1 MVVQAPDVLGD
12 IMLDASASPKHRI
25 DLAKALDAFAAN
37 GPESA
42 PAADRFQITINLGS
56 DVLHFDKSIAT
67 DANDIDPFIDID
79 ATPQGLLAAIA
90 MNKPRTTAVVSLF
103 ERLNRG
109 RPPPT
114 RKAQEPS
121 PAQKLL
127 DWLQHWSK
135 PTVSARDICIYGP
148 NAIRDRQ
155 RAIDSAEI
163 LVKTAGSSPSRR
175 GGTTCMSGKLFE
187 SP

>member
-1 MVVQAPDVLGD
+1 MILTLTAP
-12 IMLDASASPKHRI
+12 IPKISTPRRKNCFRYSPRT
-25 DLAKALDAFAAN
+25 N
-37 GPESA
+37 G
-42 PAADRFQITINLGS
+42 
-56 DVLHFDKSIAT
+56 
-67 DANDIDPFIDID
+67 
-79 ATPQGLLAAIA
+79 
-90 MNKPRTTAVVSLF
+90 RTTAVVSLF

-163 LVKTAGSSPSRR
+163 LVKNGWLVPIKTRR
-175 GGTTCMSGKLFE
+175 HDMHEWQIVRKPIIHPTVATE
-187 SP
+187 AVE